1 MEDQETKRITK
12 KPSRSI
18 IISLKDIPPL
28 DPSSIPSMKPM
39 PQDHHNVGMQRF
51 QEKTDFKFEEE
62 DNAISSFSNIQI
74 DPNSTRSISLEKTLA
89 PKPDEEHTTTTKPIS
104 KDDESKTRRGSAKS
118 VLHEMCASK
127 RWRPPVY
134 ECCNVDGPCHLRLD
148 SSGKTVLECF
158 GDPRRKKKAAAE
170 HAAEGALWYL
180 EHVKTK
186 PHQ

>member
-39 PQDHHNVGMQRF
+39 AQDHHNVGMQRF

-74 DPNSTRSISLEKTLA
+74 DPNSTRSISLEKKLA

-134 ECCNVDGPCHLRLD
+134 ECCNVDGPCHLRL
-148 SSGKTVLECF
+148 
-158 GDPRRKKKAAAE
+158 
-170 HAAEGALWYL
+170 
-180 EHVKTK
+180 
-186 PHQ
+186 